1 MLLKKS
7 KTIRNLLLF
16 KRPDFKLSP
25 RPKLALTARAAPSWA
40 GGCPSWAAQQH
51 AVCPRARWHPRPG
64 RSLGLGRQSGLPRN
78 TSWAAFSPRGQSSLL
93 AIGSDPTAVRRPP
106 PTSAEQNAAA
116 GGNPG
121 NPKSFP
127 SPLFSLMR
135 AAATQRTTAMAA
147 AEE

>member
-7 KTIRNLLLF
+7 KTIRNLLLL

-51 AVCPRARWHPRPG
+51 AVCPRVRWHPRPG
-64 RSLGLGRQSGLPRN
+64 RSLGLGRQRGLPHN
-78 TSWAAFSPRGQSSLL
+78 TSWEATARSWP
-93 AIGSDPTAVRRPP
+93 SDQIRRPSAPP
-106 PTSAEQNAAA
+106 PTPAEQNTAA

-127 SPLFSLMR
+127 SPPFSLMR